1 MNARH
6 GIMIL
11 PLAGILCRYKEVK
24 EMVAGHLQVKKGY
37 YYMVLSVPDQ
47 TGKLKPKWVSTG
59 IKDDGRKSQ
68 KQANELLLETRYNY
82 RVPTLYAPEIT
93 AMHIS
98 SSMLFSDYMLSWL
111 KIIRSSV
118 EEDTFAGYETNVTA
132 RIAPYFQQQG
142 VTLGNLT
149 ALDVQCFYTYCSD
162 KLKLKG
168 TTVQH
173 FHANI
178 HKALK
183 YAVCHDLITTNPMD
197 KVDRPKGQSFR
208 GAFYT
213 LSEMEH
219 LFSIVRG
226 DPIEFPVLMS
236 AFYGLRRSEVVGLR
250 WQAIDF
256 ESNTITI
263 AHTVVQFHTP
273 EGTKT
278 ISKDRTKNKSSCR
291 SMPMVPQF
299 RELLLRMKARQEECK
314 RLCGACY
321 QDSDYIYVNDLG
333 KPYTPN
339 YVTQHFKLVLKR
351 HNLREIR
358 FHDLRHSCASLL
370 LKSGAP
376 MKNIQEW
383 LGHSDFSTTAN
394 LYAHL
399 ETQSKSNSAS
409 LMTASLSIQ
418 PGISP
423 SV

>member
-1 MNARH
+1 
-6 GIMIL
+6 
-11 PLAGILCRYKEVK
+11 
-24 EMVAGHLQVKKGY
+24 
-37 YYMVLSVPDQ
+37 MVLSVPDQ

-82 RVPTLYAPEIT
+82 RVPTHYTPEIT

-149 ALDVQCFYTYCSD
+149 ALDVQCFYTYCSA

-183 YAVCHDLITTNPMD
+183 YAVCHGLITKNPMD
-197 KVDRPKGQSFR
+197 KVDRPKGQSFK

-219 LFSIVRG
+219 LFSVVRG

-314 RLCGACY
+314 RLCGDCY

-370 LKSGAP
+370 LKNGAP

-383 LGHSDFSTTAN
+383 LGHSSFSTTAN

-423 SV
+423 YV